1 MEVGFLGLGIM
12 GKAMSINLIR
22 SGFKLTVWNRTL
34 SKVFTLFLFFYSS
47 SSSLFSM
54 LRFRFSRYKETC
66 MLYPISSVVA

>member
-34 SKVFTLFLFFYSS
+34 SKVFTLFLFFYYS

-66 MLYPISSVVA
+66 MLSPISSVVA